1 MSTKTSK
8 VYTIMKDGI
17 KIKTTK
23 SLNTAKAIADQEQ
36 ADVFCG
42 DECVYKSVTSGLDGA
57 DKPYNSQSAEATEA
71 VKAVKAVETVQAVQ
85 ASEAQSDVSDKV
97 DNADNAAKEEAAP
110 KTDSTAEE
118 PTVKEATAEAS
129 VSVSNDSASNVS
141 GISDISDMA
150 EKPTAASKPMTSI
163 KKYKKDKGHLVGVA
177 IAPHTPQP
185 KYGNYRL
192 TALMN
197 VRAKPSLSAPV
208 LRTAPAGTVVQVC
221 QIEDNGENINN
232 KWMKIRNGSNFA
244 YILYEKGEKDG
255 KKFAE
260 KVGA

>member
-1 MSTKTSK
+1 MSNKTSK

-71 VKAVKAVETVQAVQ
+71 VKAVETVHAVQ

-141 GISDISDMA
+141 DMSGISDMA
-150 EKPTAASKPMTSI
+150 EKPTAATKPMTSI
-163 KKYKKDKGHLVGVA
+163 KKDKKDKGHLLGVA

-185 KYGNYRL
+185 KYENYRL

>member
-17 KIKTTK
+17 KIKTAK

-97 DNADNAAKEEAAP
+97 DNADKADSGIEANPRAN
-110 KTDSTAEE
+110 
-118 PTVKEATAEAS
+118 AEAS
-129 VSVSNDSASNVS
+129 EADETTKTDAPDAPDAPYVS
-141 GISDISDMA
+141 GMA
-150 EKPTAASKPMTSI
+150 EKPTVAKPRT
-163 KKYKKDKGHLVGVA
+163 A
-177 IAPHTPQP
+177 IATAAVEEEPRLGISIHNASQPQ
-185 KYGNYRL
+185 YENYRL

-197 VRAKPSLSAPV
+197 VRAKPSLNAPV

-232 KWMKIRNGSNFA
+232 KWMKIRNGSDFA
-244 YILYEKGEKDG
+244 YILYEKDG

-260 KVGA
+260 KLAEKVGA